1 VAIRTISTKT
11 LIPNTTQAGTANR
24 FLSSPPVTN
33 GPPQAYEKREMLD
46 ANALMNDGADIGTD
60 AFMDAIDPVLPAAYR
75 LAYGLLSNRVEVGD
89 VLQEATLSAWR
100 HRRSLRA
107 GAPMR
112 PWFLAIVANQC
123 RQTVR
128 SRWWSVIRQPD
139 LTVLDRNRGEK
150 RVDDADALRQG
161 LLQLSDRDRLVLVLR
176 YYLDLSFDE
185 VAATLCISA
194 TAARVRTHRALARL
208 RPVIDIPEDLNDD

>member
-1 VAIRTISTKT
+1 
-11 LIPNTTQAGTANR
+11 
-24 FLSSPPVTN
+24 
-33 GPPQAYEKREMLD
+33 MLD

-185 VAATLCISA
+185 VAATLRISA